1 MSRAR
6 SRSAAWAGVALA
18 TLPACG
24 SGKAPPAP
32 TVTLSPAADTLIAPF
47 QDAAGAAPLGAGRW
61 AVVSEGAGV
70 VVVADFDAGRVAPLG
85 SAREPELAN
94 PFAVFTPGGDTLW
107 ISDWGRRRVTAWAG
121 TRLVLSVPATDEL
134 RGALPRARDLGGR
147 FYAAITPAA
156 GRDGRGGRDSAI
168 VVRASSDLRRA
179 DTVARLAPL
188 DLAEVQSEGGRRY
201 ERRVF
206 SGQDAWGVFPD
217 GTAWVARVYQNRV
230 EFRSPD
236 GKTVRGAAL
245 PDRVLEVTRA
255 DRELFIQSFPTELRR
270 TAEMLP
276 FAAIKAP
283 FETGFTSAD
292 GMVWLQ
298 KTKAAF
304 DTTGRYHVV
313 NRRGELTREIH
324 VPTTSRI
331 LAAGAD
337 RALAV
342 EADSG
347 GLRLLQYVVPPH
359 TAAAQGSP

>member
-1 MSRAR
+1 MFCAR
-6 SRSAAWAGVALA
+6 TRSAVWAAVAMT

-32 TVTLSPAADTLIAPF
+32 VVHLPRAADTLIAPF
-47 QDAAGAAPLGAGRW
+47 QDAAGAASLGAARW
-61 AVVSEGAGV
+61 AVVSEGAEMV
-70 VVVADFDAGRVAPLG
+70 IVADFDAGRVTALG
-85 SAREPELAN
+85 SPRGRELAN

-107 ISDWGRRRVTAWAG
+107 ISDWGLRRVTAWSG
-121 TRLVLSVPATDEL
+121 TRLVDTVPATDEL
-134 RGALPRARDLGGR
+134 RGALPRARDRNGR
-147 FYAAITPAA
+147 FYAAITPPA
-156 GRDGRGGRDSAI
+156 GRDGRGARDSAV
-168 VVRASSDLRRA
+168 VVRASSDLTRA
-179 DTVARLAPL
+179 DTVLRLAPL
-188 DLAEVQSEGGRRY
+188 DLAEVQAEGGRRY

-217 GTAWVARVYQNRV
+217 GAIWVARVAQNRV
-230 EFRSPD
+230 ELRAPD
-236 GKTVRGAAL
+236 GKTRRGPPL

-255 DRELFIQSFPTELRR
+255 DRELFVQSFPPELRR

-276 FAAIKAP
+276 FAPIKPP

-292 GMVWLQ
+292 GLVWLQ

-304 DTTGRYHVV
+304 DTSGRYHVV
-313 NRRGELTREIH
+313 NRRGELRREIR

-347 GLRLLQYVVPPH
+347 GLRLLQYVVP
-359 TAAAQGSP
+359 AVAESAQGSP